1 MKALLALLATLLLT
15 TCAQPPGLLERVL
28 AAGELR
34 VVTRNSPDAYFLGS
48 HGPEGPA
55 YELVSRF
62 AEDLGVALRLYTVR
76 TREAAVRE
84 VAEGRAHVAAAG
96 LTTGID
102 LPPQVHFGPGYHRV
116 QEHLVHR
123 RHGRRPRSIR
133 AAARGQIEVAVG
145 SAHQRTLQELR
156 SRDPDL
162 VWVERA
168 DTDTEEILA
177 AVSKG
182 EVEYTLAS
190 STEFALSRVVH
201 PELAVAL
208 DLSPERAIAWVVSSA
223 AHDRSLLDRVN
234 AFFVGA
240 RADGSLAR
248 LLDRYYG
255 EQEQFDYLFSRN
267 FLEHVRTRLPRYV
280 AWFQEASAAYDI
292 DWRLLAAM
300 GYQES
305 KWDPGAVSFT
315 GVRGLMQLTEGTA
328 SMMRAEDRSDPR
340 ASIFGGARY
349 LSRLIGMIPARIAEP
364 DRTWFAVAS
373 YNVGF
378 GHVEDARILAQGQ
391 GRDPDRWDDVREFLP
406 LLSQERWYSR
416 TRRGYARGWEPVRY
430 VDNVQAYLNILAVAG
445 IAMPPPADPPAD
457 TPAPP
462 GPPPGGA
469 TARADDA
476 RR

>member
-1 MKALLALLATLLLT
+1 MKALLALVATLLLT
-15 TCAQPPGLLERVL
+15 TCSQPPTLLERVL

-34 VVTRNSPDAYFLGS
+34 VVTRNSPDAYYLGS

-55 YELVSRF
+55 YELASRF

-84 VAEGRAHVAAAG
+84 VAEGRAHLAAAG
-96 LTTGID
+96 LTTGIV
-102 LPPQVHFGPGYHRV
+102 LPPGIEFGPGYQRV
-116 QEHLVHR
+116 QEHLVQ
-123 RHGRRPRSIR
+123 GRRGARPASIR
-133 AAARGQIEVAVG
+133 AAVRGPIEVAEG
-145 SAHQRTLQELR
+145 SAHQRTLEELR
-156 SRDPDL
+156 LRYPDIA
-162 VWVERA
+162 WIERA

-177 AVSKG
+177 GVSRG

-208 DLSPERAIAWVVSSA
+208 DLSPERAAAWVVNAA
-223 AHDRSLLDRVN
+223 AHDRSLLARVN
-234 AFFVGA
+234 AFFVGV
-240 RADGSLAR
+240 RADGSIAR

-255 EQEQFDYLFSRN
+255 EKEQFDYLFSRS
-267 FLEHVRTRLPRYV
+267 FLQHVRTRLPRYLD
-280 AWFQEASAAYDI
+280 WFQEASASHDL

-305 KWDPGAVSFT
+305 KWDPDAVSFT
-315 GVRGLMQLTEGTA
+315 GVRGLMQLTEDTA
-328 SMMRAEDRSDPR
+328 ALMRAGNRLDPR
-340 ASIFGGARY
+340 SSIFGAARY
-349 LSRLIGMIPARIAEP
+349 LRRLMRMVPARIPEP

-378 GHVEDARILAQGQ
+378 GHVEDARILAQQ
-391 GRDPDRWDDVREFLP
+391 HGRNADRWEDVRDFLP
-406 LLSQERWYSR
+406 LLSQERWYTR

-445 IAMPPPADPPAD
+445 ISNPAPAAAPDRPPAGRLRQAGRSDG
-457 TPAPP
+457 T
-462 GPPPGGA
+462 
-469 TARADDA
+469 